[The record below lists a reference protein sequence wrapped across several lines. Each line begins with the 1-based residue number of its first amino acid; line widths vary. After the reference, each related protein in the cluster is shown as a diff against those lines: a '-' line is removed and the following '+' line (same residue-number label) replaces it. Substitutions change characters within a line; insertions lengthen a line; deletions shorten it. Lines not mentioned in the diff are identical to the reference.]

1 MLFVV
6 RIFNSVK
13 RILARTR
20 VVLEDYNM
28 SCDEVRSFDIKG
40 FSEQLLYER

>member
-1 MLFVV
+1 MCFTSLTDQ
-6 RIFNSVK
+6 

-28 SCDEVRSFDIKG
+28 SCDDVSTCFEIIVSA
-40 FSEQLLYER
+40 